1 VRSNIKEEK
10 MAKALRV
17 LVFLLF
23 AVALVLPIWT
33 SRTVEGQAA
42 TEAPTGFDTLTNG
55 MVTQAVHDG
64 DRATFEERDD
74 VVKGLGPLYN
84 AQSCAECHQNPVS
97 GGISQISEL
106 RAGHLDGSGNFVPA
120 TVTINVGGPNNG
132 VTIANRSLINQRAT
146 CPGVVTDNDPTNA
159 VPDGTIIYNHPVD
172 QGEERLSSADD
183 IRTRRAATNVLGLG
197 FVEAISNTT
206 LQNIPNGQPSGMK
219 GQVITVPVAEAPGQ
233 FRIGRFG
240 WKNQQAS
247 LVSFSSD
254 AYLNEQGITNQF
266 NLLETIPAG
275 TGIGGRALCDDAPDN
290 QPCAA
295 NPSVNCGE
303 DPDGDVQIFAQFMR
317 ASKAPGRDARLAAT
331 ADAQTGAS
339 LFHSVGCDICH
350 IPTLTTAATGTVING
365 GAFTVPAALGNK
377 IIHPYS
383 DFLLHNVGTG
393 DGIVQT
399 NIAGTNT
406 LDQSTLNKV
415 RTAPLWGVRTR
426 NELMHDLENYTR
438 NDAILRHAGEAN
450 GVINNYRGLSTTQK
464 NQLIT
469 FLNSI

>member
-1 VRSNIKEEK
+1 MTKF
-10 MAKALRV
+10 LRI
-17 LVFLLF
+17 LVFFLF
-23 AVALVLPIWT
+23 VTALALPIWT
-33 SRTVEGQAA
+33 SRTVEGQGAS
-42 TEAPTGFDTLTNG
+42 EAPTGFDTLTNG
-55 MVTQAVHDG
+55 MVTQATHDA
-64 DRATFEERDD
+64 DRATFEERDGVTD
-74 VVKGLGPLYN
+74 GLGPLYN
-84 AQSCAECHQNPVS
+84 AQSCAECHQNPVT
-97 GGISQISEL
+97 GGISQVSEL

-120 TVTINVGGPNNG
+120 TVTINDGGGQAG

-146 CPGVVTDNDPTNA
+146 CPGVVTDNDPTNT
-159 VPDGTIIYNHPVD
+159 VPDGTIVYNHPND

-197 FVEAISNTT
+197 FVEAVSNTT
-206 LQNIPNGQPSGMK
+206 LQNIPNTQPSGMK
-219 GQVITVPVAEAPGQ
+219 GQIITVPVAEAPGQ

-240 WKNQQAS
+240 WKNQHAS
-247 LVSFSSD
+247 LLSFASD

-275 TGIGGRALCDDAPDN
+275 TGIGGRALCDDVPDTAPCVGHLGDD
-290 QPCAA
+290 
-295 NPSVNCGE
+295 CGE
-303 DPDGDVQIFAQFMR
+303 DPDGDINIFTQFMR
-317 ASKAPGRDARLAAT
+317 ASKAPSRDTRLAAT
-331 ADAQTGAS
+331 NDAQVGAA

-350 IPTLTTAATGTVING
+350 IPTLTTASPGTLING
-365 GAFTVPAALGNK
+365 GAFTVPAALGSK

-406 LDQSTLNKV
+406 LDQSTRNKV

-426 NELMHDLENYTR
+426 NELMHDLANYTR

-450 GVINNYRGLSTTQK
+450 GVINSYRGLSTTQK

-469 FLNSI
+469 FLNSL

>member
-1 VRSNIKEEK
+1 

-55 MVTQAVHDG
+55 MVTQAVHDA

-84 AQSCAECHQNPVS
+84 AQSCAECHQNPVT

-120 TVTINVGGPNNG
+120 TVTINGGGPNGG

-159 VPDGTIIYNHPVD
+159 VPDGTIIYNHPND

-206 LQNIPNGQPSGMK
+206 LQNIPNTQPAGMR

-275 TGIGGRALCDDAPDN
+275 TGIGGRALCDDVPDN
-290 QPCAA
+290 APCKA
-295 NPSVNCGE
+295 NTSVNCGE
-303 DPDGDVQIFAQFMR
+303 DPDGDINTFAEFMR

-339 LFHSVGCDICH
+339 LFHQVGCDICH
-350 IPTLTTAATGTVING
+350 IPTFTTAPAGTLING

-383 DFLLHNVGTG
+383 DFLLHNVGPG

-415 RTAPLWGVRTR
+415 RTAPLWGIRTR
-426 NELMHDLENYTR
+426 NELMHDLGNYTR